1 MQEGKKLA
9 PPEVEIVG
17 KSERGYEMNIFH
29 MIKQIKELKT

>member
-17 KSERGYEMNIFH
+17 KPKKDFEMNILH
-29 MIKQIKELKT
+29 MIKEIKELKT